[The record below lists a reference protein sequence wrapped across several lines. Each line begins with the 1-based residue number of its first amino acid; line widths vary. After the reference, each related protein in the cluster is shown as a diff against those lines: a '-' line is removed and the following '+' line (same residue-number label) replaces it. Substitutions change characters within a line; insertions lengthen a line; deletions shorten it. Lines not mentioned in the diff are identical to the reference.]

1 MTGITAGVVVVILGI
16 FIIPARKAAA
26 KRKFDEK
33 MQELR
38 QRLHALMNEQ
48 FTKELNGMIQR
59 IYDALAPYIRFV
71 HAEQEKVAG
80 MRQQLASMEAEV
92 LENTITFRDGHSSKD
107 ELYTRR
113 GGGEENSYIW
123 IISRTPSLGGSFNN
137 NSDAAAA
144 FKSLKGKVENFG
156 DIFPL

>member
-1 MTGITAGVVVVILGI
+1 VVVVILGI

-80 MRQQLASMEAEV
+80 MRQQLASLEAEV
-92 LENTITFRDGHSSKD
+92 LEIKGRI
-107 ELYTRR
+107 
-113 GGGEENSYIW
+113 EEM
-123 IISRTPSLGGSFNN
+123 
-137 NSDAAAA
+137 
-144 FKSLKGKVENFG
+144 
-156 DIFPL
+156 